1 MELGF
6 GGNLGAWLGKFFEF
20 MRFVKMNTIISE
32 FAQQIISFIEIYL
45 FFKKTIFTT
54 NNLN

>member
-20 MRFVKMNTIISE
+20 VRFVKMNTIISE

-45 FFKKTIFTT
+45 FIF
-54 NNLN
+54 